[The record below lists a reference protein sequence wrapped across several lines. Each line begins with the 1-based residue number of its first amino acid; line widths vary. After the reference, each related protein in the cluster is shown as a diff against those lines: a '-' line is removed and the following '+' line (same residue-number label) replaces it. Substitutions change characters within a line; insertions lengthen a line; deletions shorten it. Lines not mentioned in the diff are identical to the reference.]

1 MLPPLSGRPSVADRV
16 NARTEARQHGG
27 DQRCL
32 TRMDAGARKF
42 CSALGHRR
50 VVRENLSD
58 AVASLR
64 DAKVRRVRT
73 TINISEQLYRE
84 AKALAATT
92 GRTVSEVIEDAVRE
106 ALRPKAQSPE
116 PIAPLPVFGGS
127 GVLPGVDLAHRAAV
141 IDDMDAG
148 VHLDALR

>member
-1 MLPPLSGRPSVADRV
+1 MLPPLSGRPFVADRV
-16 NARTEARQHGG
+16 NAGTEARHHGG
-27 DQRCL
+27 DRRCL
-32 TRMDAGARKF
+32 TRTDAGARKF

-50 VVRENLSD
+50 VVRENLVD
-58 AVASLR
+58 AFTSLH

-73 TINISEQLYRE
+73 TINISEQVYRE

-92 GRTVSEVIEDAVRE
+92 GRAVSEVIEDAIRE

-116 PIAPLPVFGGS
+116 PIAPLPLFGGS
-127 GVLPGVDLAHRAAV
+127 GVLPGIDLAHRAAV

-148 VHLDALR
+148 AHLDALR